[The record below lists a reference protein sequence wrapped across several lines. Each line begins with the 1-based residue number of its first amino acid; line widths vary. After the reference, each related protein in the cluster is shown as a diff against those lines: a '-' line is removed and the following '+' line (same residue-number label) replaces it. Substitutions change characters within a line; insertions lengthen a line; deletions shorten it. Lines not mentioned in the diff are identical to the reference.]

1 MPILLG
7 MVWLRALG
15 RVLNLH
21 EVPLTATQ
29 LRLDLEEVKVLSP
42 HSGVSEIMLVGV

>member
-1 MPILLG
+1 MLG
-7 MVWLRALG
+7 MVWLG
-15 RVLNLH
+15 GMQSLNLH
-21 EVPLTATQ
+21 EKVPLTETQ